1 MLRIEFPQGQGKGNS
16 RDNKRKVAV
25 GNYANEFLHLSKFI
39 FNSGEGAKK
48 HLAYVEVDLTV
59 SKLET
64 KRHEPQ

>member
-1 MLRIEFPQGQGKGNS
+1 MPTNFYTYQNLFSILER
-16 RDNKRKVAV
+16 V
-25 GNYANEFLHLSKFI
+25 
-39 FNSGEGAKK
+39 KK

>member
-16 RDNKRKVAV
+16 RDNIRKV
-25 GNYANEFLHLSKFI
+25 GGGEEIIIKIYF
-39 FNSGEGAKK
+39 SGEGAKK

-64 KRHEPQ
+64 KQHEPQ

>member
-1 MLRIEFPQGQGKGNS
+1 MLRIEFPQGREQGNS
-16 RDNKRKVAV
+16 RDNIKKVGGG
-25 GNYANEFLHLSKFI
+25 GNYYQNLFSILER
-39 FNSGEGAKK
+39 EKK

>member
-1 MLRIEFPQGQGKGNS
+1 MLRIEFPQGPEQGNS
-16 RDNKRKVAV
+16 RDNIRKVGG

-48 HLAYVEVDLTV
+48 HLAYVEVDFSV